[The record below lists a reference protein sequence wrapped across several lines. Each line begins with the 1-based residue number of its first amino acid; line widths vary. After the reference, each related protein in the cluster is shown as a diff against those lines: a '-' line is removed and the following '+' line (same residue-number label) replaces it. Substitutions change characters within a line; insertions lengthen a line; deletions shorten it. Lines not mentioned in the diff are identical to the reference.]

1 MHPAGG
7 GIYKIF
13 LSFRKIHP
21 ERRGRRLRPSIRIDL
36 VIDRSYS
43 KFSRTVIPEATMLE
57 TAFSVQARR
66 KHRRA
71 GRMRMQ
77 CFLFFVEEGETGMS
91 YTVLSP
97 WAKVAANRTIALNPR
112 LDTIDGKTIGM
123 FSHFKGHS
131 PYMLREVEKE
141 ILKTHPTTRF
151 SYFQYP
157 KDTSEV
163 RNDPVYLPKFKEW
176 LAGVDGVI
184 AAYGD
189 AGSCAMYHAFN
200 TAFVEVCG
208 KPAVM
213 LQKKDILSSGQ
224 SGANA
229 RHVPHLRLVLCPIM
243 DQSFAPALDEAWL
256 EKVIRPSLLP
266 LVGELVDGL
275 VRPLTA
281 EEAASEEIAANKF
294 ADETFTG
301 SLQEV
306 QQFFYHRGYTNG
318 EAIIPPTKEAVEEML
333 TGSDLSRDTVIA
345 ELPPMNGQATVEKIA
360 IAAVMAGC
368 NPTHLPILIAAVRAM
383 ADPVIH
389 LVGWTCSVAG
399 FAPIMVLN
407 GPIRKAV
414 GVNCSNNYAS
424 PYFKANNVLPKAMA
438 YIIANVSGVR
448 PSLEDNAYTGHEARF
463 GMCFGEDEENSPWE
477 PYHVDIAGLSR
488 EDSAVTLVWAHHRNF
503 CIGKTGPDVL
513 HKMLTPVDDGAF
525 DPGCTYAISP
535 VWADMLAKMGFK
547 NRRQVQEYIG
557 EYART
562 PSGNASLRWMT
573 DNNHMPK
580 YVPLP
585 QQDPSTF
592 SRKFWDKNHLNVFV
606 VGTTGGPRGI
616 FYAGGGDHGGP
627 CTIRIDLPKNWNAI
641 VEKYADQ
648 AEKPDFI
655 KY

>member
-1 MHPAGG
+1 M
-7 GIYKIF
+7 
-13 LSFRKIHP
+13 
-21 ERRGRRLRPSIRIDL
+21 
-36 VIDRSYS
+36 
-43 KFSRTVIPEATMLE
+43 T
-57 TAFSVQARR
+57 
-66 KHRRA
+66 
-71 GRMRMQ
+71 
-77 CFLFFVEEGETGMS
+77 

-97 WAKVAANRTIALNPR
+97 WAKVGAEKTIALNPR

-131 PYMLREVEKE
+131 PYILKEVENE
-141 ILKTHPTTRF
+141 ILKTHPTTKF

-157 KDTSEV
+157 RDTSEV
-163 RNDPVYLPKFKEW
+163 RNDPDYLSKFKEW
-176 LAGVDGVI
+176 LSGVDGVI

-200 TAFVEVCG
+200 TSFVEECG

-224 SGANA
+224 AGANA
-229 RHVPHLRLVLCPIM
+229 RHVPNLRFVLCTLA
-243 DQSFAPALDEAWL
+243 DQSFAPILDEEWL
-256 EKVIRPSLLP
+256 EKVIRPTLLP
-266 LVGELVDGL
+266 LVPELVDGL
-275 VRPLTA
+275 VRPLT
-281 EEAASEEIAANKF
+281 EKESTPVVIEANKY
-294 ADETFTG
+294 ADETYTG
-301 SLQEV
+301 TLEEI

-333 TGSDLSRDTVIA
+333 TGTDLPRDTVVA

-368 NPTHLPILIAAVRAM
+368 NPTHLPILIAAVKGM
-383 ADPVIH
+383 NDPVIH

-399 FAPIMVLN
+399 FAPVMMVN
-407 GPIRKAV
+407 GPIRNDI
-414 GVNCSNNYAS
+414 GLNCSNNYAS
-424 PYFKANNVLPKAMA
+424 PYFKANNVIPKAFS
-438 YIIANVSGVR
+438 YIIANISGVR
-448 PSLEDNAYTGHEARF
+448 PTIEDNAYTGHEARF
-463 GMCFGEDEENSPWE
+463 GVCFGENEENLPWE
-477 PYHVDIAGLSR
+477 PYHVEIAGLKK
-488 EDSAVTLVWAHHRNF
+488 EDSAITLVWSHHRNF
-503 CIGKTGPDVL
+503 VIGKNGPDVL

-535 VWADMLAKMGFK
+535 IWADLLNKMGLK
-547 NRRQVQEYIG
+547 NRRMVQDYIG

-585 QQDPSTF
+585 KQDPTTF

-606 VGTTGGPRGI
+606 TGTMGGPRGI
-616 FYAGGGDHGGP
+616 FFVGGGDHGGP
-627 CTIRIDLPKNWNAI
+627 ATIKVDLPKNWDKI
-641 VEKYADQ
+641 VEKYKVQ
-648 AEKPDFI
+648 AEKPEFI